1 MKVQGIQ
8 EGKTTA
14 ELAKGAKGYLKEID
28 ALAKI
33 TGVER
38 SAKEA
43 EMAAAAADAQF
54 QGAMAGKSAE
64 VRQSFLDTLGGL
76 AGGMQGPLGAFAK
89 DILATGTATTEE
101 NQRLMS
107 MMGESA
113 SYLNMLRGKMQKGE
127 AVSAAERNTLNNL
140 MAKEGTAAAKQ
151 MGGAFATLPEF
162 APTMNAIT
170 LASGMQQNALKQSTA
185 EQQKAAEETDKM
197 NESISKMKEALAA
210 LTNKITMMLANSGGL
225 GLLMAVFEKLANFVI
240 TVVLPGIGILIPIL
254 EKIFNGVVMLMQPV
268 IESVT
273 KAFGGLSGPLAAV
286 DNILNFLF
294 DTLNGVVR
302 GGILIFESALKAF
315 DTLAGPFNR
324 LSAAIFGTE
333 ESAGG
338 FSNTL
343 IRIGDAV
350 GQALEILAQVIG
362 FVIDYA
368 IVPLTNFIAQHLVP
382 VFQQVWNVINDY
394 LVPILVAA
402 GVAFLAFNAMTMA
415 ATVVTFAQTTAMA
428 LLTAG
433 SALLTA
439 GMAIVTGGFALLGL
453 PLTATIAVLGVLLIA
468 FKKFGGDMEV
478 AGNGFKWLWSYIEEL
493 GQNLV
498 KFYYYLM
505 DKVTVGSEY
514 KDKMAEQNK
523 KIETTQADRA
533 KLETAMTE
541 KMAANRLKREEEEKN
556 AGKGGLMGLF
566 GGMND
571 DRAEQ
576 HIEAKKLQTAQFK
589 SQIPQ
594 ALAGSVGPAV
604 GNAVKDEL
612 SKSDTK
618 TDYNAGPEGLL
629 KQFGTREGSAL
640 AGAESSRQGMVAEAE
655 KKKQDEASKQQ
666 DEVSKKKEEE
676 EKNKKKEEEEKNK
689 KPESAESLLAQ
700 LNTNMI
706 KLLAHAEQ
714 TTKNTYATYD
724 AAKGLNKNLYKA

>member
-1 MKVQGIQ
+1 M
-8 EGKTTA
+8 
-14 ELAKGAKGYLKEID
+14 
-28 ALAKI
+28 
-33 TGVER
+33 
-38 SAKEA
+38 
-43 EMAAAAADAQF
+43 
-54 QGAMAGKSAE
+54 
-64 VRQSFLDTLGGL
+64 
-76 AGGMQGPLGAFAK
+76 
-89 DILATGTATTEE
+89 
-101 NQRLMS
+101 
-107 MMGESA
+107 
-113 SYLNMLRGKMQKGE
+113 
-127 AVSAAERNTLNNL
+127 
-140 MAKEGTAAAKQ
+140 
-151 MGGAFATLPEF
+151 
-162 APTMNAIT
+162 
-170 LASGMQQNALKQSTA
+170 
-185 EQQKAAEETDKM
+185 
-197 NESISKMKEALAA
+197 
-210 LTNKITMMLANSGGL
+210 
-225 GLLMAVFEKLANFVI
+225 
-240 TVVLPGIGILIPIL
+240 
-254 EKIFNGVVMLMQPV
+254 
-268 IESVT
+268 
-273 KAFGGLSGPLAAV
+273 
-286 DNILNFLF
+286 
-294 DTLNGVVR
+294 
-302 GGILIFESALKAF
+302 
-315 DTLAGPFNR
+315 
-324 LSAAIFGTE
+324 
-333 ESAGG
+333 
-338 FSNTL
+338 
-343 IRIGDAV
+343 
-350 GQALEILAQVIG
+350 IG

-655 KKKQDEASKQQ
+655 KKKDEAQLKA
-666 DEVSKKKEEE
+666 EAAEEARAAAAKSDPRRLDQE
-676 EKNKKKEEEEKNK
+676 TTPKTQ
-689 KPESAESLLAQ
+689 ESAETLLAN
-700 LNTNMI
+700 LNTKMEQ
-706 KLLAHAEQ
+706 LLKYAHN
-714 TTKNTYATYD
+714 TTDNTYATVV
-724 AAKGLNKNLYKA
+724 AARGLTKDLFKSV

>member
-1 MKVQGIQ
+1 M
-8 EGKTTA
+8 
-14 ELAKGAKGYLKEID
+14 
-28 ALAKI
+28 
-33 TGVER
+33 
-38 SAKEA
+38 
-43 EMAAAAADAQF
+43 
-54 QGAMAGKSAE
+54 
-64 VRQSFLDTLGGL
+64 
-76 AGGMQGPLGAFAK
+76 
-89 DILATGTATTEE
+89 
-101 NQRLMS
+101 
-107 MMGESA
+107 
-113 SYLNMLRGKMQKGE
+113 
-127 AVSAAERNTLNNL
+127 
-140 MAKEGTAAAKQ
+140 
-151 MGGAFATLPEF
+151 
-162 APTMNAIT
+162 
-170 LASGMQQNALKQSTA
+170 
-185 EQQKAAEETDKM
+185 
-197 NESISKMKEALAA
+197 
-210 LTNKITMMLANSGGL
+210 
-225 GLLMAVFEKLANFVI
+225 
-240 TVVLPGIGILIPIL
+240 VLPGIGILIPIL

-302 GGILIFESALKAF
+302 GGILIFESALRAF

-343 IRIGDAV
+343 IRIGSAV

-368 IVPLTNFIAQHLVP
+368 IIPLTNFIAQHLIP
-382 VFQQVWNVINDY
+382 IFQNVWNIINDY

-402 GVAFLAFNAMTMA
+402 GVVFLAFNAITIA
-415 ATVVTFAQTTAMA
+415 ATLVKFALIAAMIVVTA
-428 LLTAG
+428 
-433 SALLTA
+433 
-439 GMAIVTGGFALLGL
+439 GFALLSAGVAIVAGAFAAL
-453 PLTATIAVLGVLLIA
+453 GWPVSLAIIALGALAVY
-468 FKKFGGDMEV
+468 FKKMGGDVETL
-478 AGNGFKWLWSYIEEL
+478 GNGFKWLWSYIEEL

-505 DKVTVGSEY
+505 DKVTLGSEY

-541 KMAANRLKREEEEKN
+541 KMAANRLKSEQEAIEEEKN

-576 HIEAKKLQTAQFK
+576 HIDAKKLQTAQFK

-655 KKKQDEASKQQ
+655 KKKDEAQLKA
-666 DEVSKKKEEE
+666 EAAEEARAAAAKSDPRRLDQE
-676 EKNKKKEEEEKNK
+676 TTPKTQ
-689 KPESAESLLAQ
+689 ESTETLLAN
-700 LNTNMI
+700 LNTKMEQ
-706 KLLAHAEQ
+706 LLKYAHN
-714 TTKNTYATYD
+714 TTDNTYATVV
-724 AAKGLNKNLYKA
+724 AARGLTKDLFKSV